1 MAGVTEAGAARVSGV
16 QRGLPG
22 AVLFSCNL
30 NRVRSPM
37 AEGLMKLHFGDAVY
51 VDSCGLHARTRR
63 DTLPPGPDPFA
74 VAVMDE
80 LGVDLSRHRPKNF
93 NDLEDTSFDVV
104 ISLSP
109 EAHHRA
115 GELARARAID
125 VEYWPTLD
133 PTLVTGQRDQMLSA
147 YRDVRDAL
155 EKRLRARFGEV
166 RTFGG

>member
-1 MAGVTEAGAARVSGV
+1 MAGVTPAAAA
-16 QRGLPG
+16 GLPG
-22 AVLFSCNL
+22 AVLFACNL

-37 AEGLMKLHFGDAVY
+37 AAGLMRRLFGHAVF
-51 VDSCGLHARTRR
+51 VDSCGLHAGSRR
-63 DTLPPGPDPFA
+63 DDLAYGADPFA

-80 LGVDLSRHRPKNF
+80 LGVDLTGHNPKNF
-93 NDLEDTSFDVV
+93 DDLEDSSFDVA

-115 GELARARAID
+115 GELARRRAIE
-125 VEYWPTLD
+125 VEYWPTFD
-133 PTLVTGQRDQMLSA
+133 PTLVEGGREARLAA

-155 EKRLRARFGEV
+155 ERRLRARFGGV

>member
-1 MAGVTEAGAARVSGV
+1 MAGVTAPARIN
-16 QRGLPG
+16 RGLPG
-22 AVLFSCNL
+22 AVLFSCNF
-30 NRVRSPM
+30 NRVRSPI
-37 AEGLMKLHFGDAVY
+37 AEGLMKLYFGNRVY
-51 VDSCGLHARTRR
+51 VDSCGLHTGARR

-80 LGVDLSRHRPKNF
+80 LGVDLAPHQPKNF
-93 NDLEDTSFDVV
+93 DDLEDTSFDVV

-115 GELARARAID
+115 GELARRRAIE

-133 PTLVTGQRDQMLSA
+133 PTLVTGQREQMLSA

-155 EKRLRARFGEV
+155 EKRVRARFGEV